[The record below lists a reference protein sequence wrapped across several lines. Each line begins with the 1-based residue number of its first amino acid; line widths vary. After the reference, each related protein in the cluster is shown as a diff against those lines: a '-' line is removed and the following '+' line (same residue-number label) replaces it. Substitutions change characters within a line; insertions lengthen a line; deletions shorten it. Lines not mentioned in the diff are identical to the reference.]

1 MSRQPPKV
9 KSGTRRLGTRSAAV
23 WICAVNILAVP
34 GCQKQLETLDSRV
47 IQARNQSAAASGPRA
62 RAERVAQ
69 SDAPAAPPQL
79 PVGTLTREQ
88 ARELAVR
95 ANPDIHAAKA
105 RIVNAA
111 ARAEEIA
118 ARYWPT
124 VTFTQNSA
132 RTFQTPASRNRLA
145 TGLQPSISVPTD
157 LDSTNIAIT
166 TLLNALRRPLF
177 GNPDPGGNSNSFSEH
192 SSSFTATW
200 SILDFV
206 RDEQWASARH
216 LELAAEHSLRDVERI
231 ILRAVDAAYFRVQL
245 AEEQIRISLADLEF
259 SEEQAEEARKLRNAG
274 RASESDVANF
284 EVRALSAR
292 TDLSVARGLR
302 DQGRVVLAEL
312 TGVPDARL
320 PEDLDF
326 APLADE
332 TSEDLELPQPEPW
345 VRRALAAR
353 PDIGQL
359 EEILASEVRNVA
371 AAKALYSPTLAVSGS
386 YGFDRGSNL
395 EYSKEDQSSAV
406 GVELR
411 WDLFTGGA
419 RDARVRNAE
428 SRRVEAAAQLDRLRL
443 AVQSDVRT
451 AVIQLNDAQQRITL
465 QRETLRTAEE
475 TRRIVRAAY
484 VGGKEPLTRLNEAQR
499 DFITAEAGLA
509 LARIRLRQAWS
520 DLHASVGYLNLGADD
535 SYPKPVSTPD
545 P

>member
-1 MSRQPPKV
+1 MLPARTGPQPPV
-9 KSGTRRLGTRSAAV
+9 EAESEHAV
-23 WICAVNILAVP
+23 
-34 GCQKQLETLDSRV
+34 LD
-47 IQARNQSAAASGPRA
+47 
-62 RAERVAQ
+62 
-69 SDAPAAPPQL
+69 L
-79 PVGTLTREQ
+79 PVGTLTLER
-88 ARELAVR
+88 ARELAIR

-105 RIVNAA
+105 RIVTAA

-118 ARYWPT
+118 SRYWPT

-177 GNPDPGGNSNSFSEH
+177 GAPEPGGDGNSFSEH

-200 SILDFV
+200 AVLDFV

-216 LELAAEHSLRDVERI
+216 IKLAADHSLRDVERI
-231 ILRAVDAAYFRVQL
+231 LLRAVDAAYFRVQL

-320 PEDLDF
+320 PDDLEL

-332 TSEDLELPQPEPW
+332 SPQDLKLPDADPW

-353 PDIGQL
+353 PDIRQL
-359 EEILASEVRNVA
+359 EEILASEERNVA
-371 AAKALYSPTLAVSGS
+371 AARALYRPTLAVSGS

-406 GVELR
+406 GIELR

-419 RDARVRNAE
+419 RDARVRGAE
-428 SRRVEAAAQLDRLRL
+428 SRRVEVAAQLDRLRL

-465 QRETLRTAEE
+465 QRETLRTAGE

-484 VGGKEPLTRLNEAQR
+484 LAGKEPLTRLNEAQR
-499 DFITAEAGLA
+499 DYITAEAGLA

-520 DLHASVGYLNLGADD
+520 DLYASAGYLNSNSNNPGLD
-535 SYPKPVSTPD
+535 PITPTE